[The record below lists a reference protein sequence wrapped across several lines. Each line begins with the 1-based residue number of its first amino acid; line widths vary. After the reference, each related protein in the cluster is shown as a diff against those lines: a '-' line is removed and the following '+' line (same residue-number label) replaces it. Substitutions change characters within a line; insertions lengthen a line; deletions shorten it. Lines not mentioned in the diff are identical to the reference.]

1 MAFLTRSI
9 SECVM
14 RETTPLAFYP
24 RHRPDPMRVRRN
36 WQRAAASMA
45 AEEGLL
51 RRLDLALLERLEDVR
66 LQPQRVLELGGR
78 TGALATTLQ
87 KKWPKAEIVSLSL
100 AGVRRPNT
108 GWRLPW
114 QRQPLLLE
122 GEAGRLP
129 FGRNQ
134 FDLVISSMA
143 LHWSGDL
150 PSSLREIRRVLA
162 PDRLLLFTVA
172 GAATLGE
179 LFHALA
185 QQKGE
190 EEGDR
195 AVPLPSL
202 ASLGELLTSGGYV
215 MPVVDREQA
224 VVPVPDL
231 RTLWQQLRAL
241 GSAAPLA
248 APGSGLCGK
257 GHFKHLEQRY
267 RQESSL
273 PDGQL
278 ACTIEVLFGHAWKND
293 PGAKR

>member
-1 MAFLTRSI
+1 MT
-9 SECVM
+9 
-14 RETTPLAFYP
+14 ETTPLAFYP
-24 RHRPDPMRVRRN
+24 THRPDSKRVRRN

-51 RRLDLALLERLEDVR
+51 RRLDQALLERLEDIR

-78 TGALATTLQ
+78 TGALATALQ

-100 AGVRRPNT
+100 AGVRRRNN

-122 GEAGRLP
+122 GEACRLP
-129 FGRNQ
+129 FARNQ

-150 PSSLREIRRVLA
+150 PSSLREMRRVLA

-172 GAATLGE
+172 GSATLAE
-179 LFHALA
+179 LFHVLAL
-185 QQKGE
+185 Q
-190 EEGDR
+190 EGKER
-195 AVPLPSL
+195 TLLLPSL
-202 ASLGELLTSGGYV
+202 SGLGDLLTSGGYI

-224 VVPVPDL
+224 VIPVPDL
-231 RTLWQQLRAL
+231 RTLWQQLRML
-241 GSAAPLA
+241 GSAAPTA
-248 APGSGLCGK
+248 APENGLRGK
-257 GHFKHLEQRY
+257 GHLKRLEQTY
-267 RQESSL
+267 RQECAL

-278 ACTIEVLFGHAWKND
+278 ACTVEVLFGHAWKKD
-293 PGAKR
+293 PGAKG